1 MAIGDDVNKAREET
15 KKLTEETGFLI
26 DAFTSLGATITGAI
40 DDAIQSAQGL
50 DSTGKKIAD
59 TFSKDITRGLKGVVS
74 SLDEQLAIQI
84 KIQKGQNATKD
95 IEKAREKSAAKLAAI
110 RARIEILKRNGIG
123 VDAEAVQELE
133 NQEAIQNEIL
143 DQLQDQSDEAVR
155 QRGIFANLRDVLTD
169 NLDKI
174 DETGTLSKLVTFK
187 NALADGD
194 LFKLTLVAILKATL
208 DASSAIANLR
218 KETGLSYESARELQ
232 LEFGKIAVNSEKLYV
247 TTQDVGK
254 AFAELTK
261 QTGFI
266 ADFGGDT
273 LVTFTTLNKQLGLS
287 EEAAG
292 SLATFARIQGENTE
306 DILSNTVDTVSSL
319 NKQERVAVNVKQVL
333 QDVASASKSI
343 AASVGFAPD
352 SLARAAREARKLGL
366 SLSEVDAVAESLLQ
380 FETSIEAEL
389 EAELLT
395 GKQINLEKA
404 RQFALTNDLEGL
416 SKEIANNEEIISAF
430 SSQNR
435 IQQQAVADS
444 LGVSRDQ
451 LAQMALSQKLATM
464 SAEEFKDAYGEATY
478 ESLATQSAT
487 EKFQSTIQ
495 KIQSIIGDIGTVLAP
510 IVDGFASIVG
520 FLVESKGAA
529 SILVGILSGL
539 AAKSLATAIGNI
551 YQSFLQIPFGAG
563 LPLAIGATAGL
574 LATIASA
581 TSMYGDDIISPSQGG
596 SGYGKRTLF
605 GPEGAIKLNDN
616 DTIVA
621 GTDLKI
627 GNDVI
632 SPGNSTEVKEVSSPS
647 INLGPLVE
655 QMNTMNATLNAL
667 LNKEGTVTLDG
678 TKVGTALTVGSYKLQ

>member
-26 DAFTSLGATITGAI
+26 DAFTSLGTTITGAI
-40 DDAIQSAQGL
+40 DEAIQSAQGL

-74 SLDEQLAIQI
+74 SLDDQLAIQI

-95 IEKAREKSAAKLAAI
+95 IERAREKSAAKLAAI
-110 RARIEILKRNGIG
+110 RARIEILKKNGIE

-133 NQEAIQNEIL
+133 NQEKIQKEIL
-143 DQLQDQSDEAVR
+143 DKLQDQSDTAVR
-155 QRGIFANLRDVLTD
+155 QRGIFVNLKDVLTD

-194 LFKLTLVAILKATL
+194 LFKLTLVAILKAAL
-208 DASSAIANLR
+208 DASSAIANLQ

-232 LEFGKIAVNSEKLYV
+232 LEFGRIAVNSEKLYV

-352 SLARAAREARKLGL
+352 SLAKAAREARKLGL

-487 EKFQSTIQ
+487 EKFQDTI
-495 KIQSIIGDIGTVLAP
+495 KKVQSVIGDIGTVLAP

-529 SILVGILSGL
+529 SILVGVLSGL
-539 AAKSLATAIGNI
+539 AAKSLVTAISSI
-551 YQSFLQIPFGAG
+551 YQSFLQIPAGIG

-574 LATIASA
+574 IATIASA

-605 GPEGAIKLNDN
+605 GPEGAIKLNNN

-655 QMNTMNATLNAL
+655 QMNSMNATLNAI

>member
-26 DAFTSLGATITGAI
+26 DAFTSLGVTITGAI
-40 DDAIQSAQGL
+40 DEAIQSAQGL
-50 DSTGKKIAD
+50 DSAGKKIAD

-84 KIQKGQNATKD
+84 KINKGQNATKD
-95 IEKAREKSAAKLAAI
+95 IERAREKSAAKLAAI
-110 RARIEILKRNGIG
+110 DARIEILKRNGVEI
-123 VDAEAVQELE
+123 DAETVQELE
-133 NQEAIQNEIL
+133 NQKAIQNEIL
-143 DQLQDQSDEAVR
+143 DELQRQSDEAVR
-155 QRGIFANLRDVLTD
+155 QKGIFVNLRDVLTD

-174 DETGTLSKLVTFK
+174 DQTGTLSKLVNFK

-194 LFKLTLVAILKATL
+194 LFKLTMIAILKAAL
-208 DASSAIANLR
+208 DASSAIANIQ
-218 KETGLSYESARELQ
+218 KETGLAYGEARRLQ
-232 LEFGKIAVNSEKLYV
+232 MEFGNIAVNSEKLYV
-247 TTQDVGK
+247 TTEDIGK
-254 AFAELTK
+254 AFSELTK

-273 LVTFTTLNKQLGLS
+273 LVSFTTLNKQLGLS

-306 DILSNTVDTVSSL
+306 DILSNTVDTVSAL
-319 NKQERVAVNVKQVL
+319 NKQDKVAVNVKQVL
-333 QDVASASKSI
+333 QDVAAASKSI

-352 SLARAAREARKLGL
+352 SLAKAAREARKLGL

-380 FETSIEAEL
+380 FESSIEAEL

-487 EKFQSTIQ
+487 ESFQNTIQ
-495 KIQSIIGDIGTVLAP
+495 KVQSIIGNIGTVLAP
-510 IVDGFASIVG
+510 IVDGFASVVG
-520 FLVESKGAA
+520 FLVQSKGAA
-529 SILVGILSGL
+529 SVLVGILSGL
-539 AAKSLATAIGNI
+539 AVKSLVTAISNI
-551 YQSFLQIPFGAG
+551 YQSFLQIPFGVG
-563 LPLAIGATAGL
+563 LPLAIGASAGL

-581 TSMYGDDIISPSQGG
+581 TSMYGDDIISPAQGK

-621 GTDLKI
+621 GTNLDQ
-627 GNDVI
+627 GSNQ
-632 SPGNSTEVKEVSSPS
+632 SSPS

-655 QMNTMNATLNAL
+655 QMNKMNATLDAIL
-667 LNKEGTVTLDG
+667 SKEGTVMLDS